1 MLLINILK
9 YVADMEL
16 LTVLLYHVTN
26 KDVIRYFIEQASN
39 DAKPVSLMASCPY
52 C

>member
-1 MLLINILK
+1 MDILK
-9 YVADMEL
+9 YVADKQL
-16 LTVLLYHVTN
+16 LMVLPYHVTSR
-26 KDVIRYFIEQASN
+26 DVIKYFIEQASN